1 MYMMIDYTHVFNFNL
16 SSNKC
21 DDMIVAREASV
32 TIPGYRYVE
41 LCKGDKSDQK
51 ATEKLQSIRPVVQCK
66 SNPNR
71 DAISKKQVSKRKK
84 RATHASSHAGTS
96 THPSQYAGLGGIS

>member
-1 MYMMIDYTHVFNFNL
+1 MNVFNFNL

-32 TIPGYRYVE
+32 TIPGYKYVE

-71 DAISKKQVSKRKK
+71 DAISKKQVNKREKK
-84 RATHASSHAGTS
+84 KEQRMHPRMQVPQPILAST
-96 THPSQYAGLGGIS
+96 QD